1 VLATDD
7 RRHGD
12 RRDLLK
18 TSGEERT
25 VMPDTTIWIAQ
36 SFLALFF
43 FAAGV
48 PKVIGRGIDR
58 WVGFDDLPRPL
69 VVVIGVCEVAAAV
82 ALVAPMVADDGEWT
96 TLLAAIGLA
105 AVSLMAS
112 GFHIREGEW
121 LPAVETALWASLAA
135 SIAIGRWDEMSTG
148 PSISV
153 DVLVP
158 VVAVLVPAII
168 VNLVLLFRQ
177 PIQPDAEN

>member
-1 VLATDD
+1 MLDIT
-7 RRHGD
+7 
-12 RRDLLK
+12 L
-18 TSGEERT
+18 
-25 VMPDTTIWIAQ
+25 WIAQ
-36 SFLALFF
+36 GFLAVFF

-69 VVVIGVCEVAAAV
+69 VVMIGICEVAAAL
-82 ALVAPMVADDGEWT
+82 ALVAPRVADHGEWT
-96 TLLAAIGLA
+96 TPLAAIGLT
-105 AVSLMAS
+105 AVSLMAC

-135 SIAIGRWDEMSTG
+135 SVAIGRWDEMSTG

-158 VVAVLVPAII
+158 VVALLLPAII
-168 VNLVLLFRQ
+168 VNLVLVFRQ
-177 PIQPDAEN
+177 PIQPDTENHKPLVSAR